1 MHGGF
6 RDGDHCLLCDC
17 ACNSSRQLHQHEQG
31 NWHRQNYQVY
41 LAELSRVEALS
52 ALSERIGLEKLRRM
66 SRADQ
71 IVRCVHR
78 DPWFCGDLTFAK
90 SALLD
95 WIASGDGLA
104 WELHKQYVRKDLIV
118 LSVVKARLISGLG
131 SVEAAREQCVLQEQ
145 AGGPRA
151 NLLWK
156 QSLRAQAGAAETLVA
171 LVMPFVARG

>member
-1 MHGGF
+1 MVDFLTG
-6 RDGDHCLLCDC
+6 
-17 ACNSSRQLHQHEQG
+17 SSFQFHQHEQG
-31 NWHRQNYQVY
+31 NRHRRNYLDY
-41 LAELSRVEALS
+41 KIELARVKDFWALY
-52 ALSERIGLEKLRRM
+52 ETIETIGEEKLLRM

-71 IVRCVHR
+71 IVRGVHR

-95 WIASGDGLA
+95 WVASGDGLA

>member
-6 RDGDHCLLCDC
+6 RDGDRCLLCYCDLT
-17 ACNSSRQLHQHEQG
+17 SQQLFHQHEQG
-31 NWHRQNYQVY
+31 NRHRQNYQDY
-41 LAELSRVEALS
+41 LAEQYRVEALS
-52 ALSERIGLEKLRRM
+52 ALSEDIGLEKLRRM

-71 IVRCVHR
+71 IVRGVLR

-95 WIASGDGLA
+95 WVASGDGLA
-104 WELHKQYVRKDLIV
+104 WEPHKQYVRKELIV
-118 LSVVKARLISGLG
+118 LAVVKARLISGLG